1 MMMISVETLLDYI
14 GSMDVELVV
23 KMLFF
28 STFALCKAICYKE
41 GSRPESRIQPSFLEI
56 LSPNIVDSPLDR
68 PVA

>member
-41 GSRPESRIQPSFLEI
+41 GS
-56 LSPNIVDSPLDR
+56 
-68 PVA
+68 